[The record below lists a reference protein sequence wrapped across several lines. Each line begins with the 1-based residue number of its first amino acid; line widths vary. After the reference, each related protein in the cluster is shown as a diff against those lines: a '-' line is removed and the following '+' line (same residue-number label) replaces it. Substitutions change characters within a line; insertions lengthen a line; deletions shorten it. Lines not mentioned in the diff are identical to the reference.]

1 MEIPDYACKIE
12 LFCSVNPS
20 EDPKKVEQAV
30 NNIFPNIEIKINK
43 TSLKAVSQNLEDL
56 TNIYNAIHLHR
67 SYRIYR
73 QFLNNNQRKN
83 TTWFYLNKQ
92 AAFADS
98 IVLCDEAQESAL
110 GPIKIILTSQNI
122 EQIINWLVS

>member
-56 TNIYNAIHLHR
+56 TNIHNAIHLHR

-73 QFLNNNQRKN
+73 RFLTNNQRKN